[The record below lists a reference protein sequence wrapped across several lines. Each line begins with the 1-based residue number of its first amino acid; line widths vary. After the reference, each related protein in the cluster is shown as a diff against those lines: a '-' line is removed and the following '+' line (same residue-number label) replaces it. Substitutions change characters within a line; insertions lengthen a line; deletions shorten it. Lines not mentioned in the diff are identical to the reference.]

1 MANTIPSPVE
11 SAQFSFSAFDQFAEA
26 VSDWDLEWKQL
37 DRGPLEAKLLQIAGT
52 KTQIRQLGF
61 SRQFLQRGSAPKGSQ
76 TFGLVGE
83 TDGDFEWCRDR
94 CTHNDLLIF
103 KAEGEYESVSEA
115 GFHATALSIE
125 DSHFDD
131 VASIL
136 GLSLKPEL
144 LAARTAT
151 QVAPK
156 RMSALRRQLQHL
168 YYAVETPSEAL
179 PPHWLHNQLEF
190 EIPALLIQTLASGI
204 VEDTPEPAGIRARAA
219 RTAREFIDACA
230 DAQPTIPEVCR
241 SAGVSLR
248 TLNYAFRELYDMTAK
263 EYLQAIRLN
272 GVRRDLRRASQETS
286 ISDVANTWGFWHMGQ
301 FAADYRRH
309 FGELPSG
316 TQRYGRSAERPKPNL
331 ILVRT

>member
-1 MANTIPSPVE
+1 MKMATTIPSPVE
-11 SAQFSFSAFDQFAEA
+11 SAQFSFSAFDHFSEA

-37 DRGPLEAKLLQIAGT
+37 DRGPLEAKLLQIAGA
-52 KTQIRQLGF
+52 KTQILRVAF

-115 GFHATALSIE
+115 GFYATALSIE
-125 DSHFDD
+125 DSYFDD

-136 GLSLKPEL
+136 GLCLNREM
-144 LAARTAT
+144 LASRTTAT
-151 QVAPK
+151 QLDPK
-156 RMSALRRQLQHL
+156 RMIALRHRLQCIGR
-168 YYAVETPSEAL
+168 AVETASEGFAT
-179 PPHWLHNQLEF
+179 HWLRNQLEF
-190 EIPALLIQTLASGI
+190 EIPALLIHTLASGM

-230 DAQPTIPEVCR
+230 DTQPTIPEVCR

-248 TLNYAFRELYDMTAK
+248 TLNYAFREFYDMTAK
-263 EYLQAIRLN
+263 EYLQAIRLD
-272 GVRRDLRRASQETS
+272 GVRRDLHRASPETS
-286 ISDVANTWGFWHMGQ
+286 ISDVANIWGFWHMGQ

-309 FGELPSG
+309 FAELPSE
-316 TQRYGRSAERPKPNL
+316 TRRR
-331 ILVRT
+331 II